1 MEKFMPDKVWTAVLY
16 DAEQNGYLYLKRFM
30 FEDTSKKQNCMGENK
45 DSRLVALTDEPF
57 ARFKVVFGGDDA
69 FREPLVVD
77 AADYVGVKSYKA
89 KGKRVTVLA
98 VNEVTEL
105 EPIRHEESEIEPES
119 EETSDGQQQ
128 YEGNEL
134 QLDYGDED

>member
-1 MEKFMPDKVWTAVLY
+1 M
-16 DAEQNGYLYLKRFM
+16 
-30 FEDTSKKQNCMGENK
+30 
-45 DSRLVALTDEPF
+45 
-57 ARFKVVFGGDDA
+57 
-69 FREPLVVD
+69 VD